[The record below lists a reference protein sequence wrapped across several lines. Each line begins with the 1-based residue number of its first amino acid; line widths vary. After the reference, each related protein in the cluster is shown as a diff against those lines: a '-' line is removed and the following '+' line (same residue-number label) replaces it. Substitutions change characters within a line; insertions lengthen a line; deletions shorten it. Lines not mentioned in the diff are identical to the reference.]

1 MARDWSHLHALEE
14 GLAREKTRLGF
25 AKTKRE
31 KLFREVQ
38 VSQLEKEIKGEKL
51 LLGLADLPDMSD
63 DELLAALIA

>member
-14 GLAREKTRLGF
+14 GLAREKARLAI

-38 VSQLEKEIKGEKL
+38 VSQLEKEIKGEKQF
-51 LLGLADLPDMSD
+51 LGLADLPDMSD
-63 DELLAALIA
+63 DDLLAALIA